1 MATQTYYAYANGGSL
16 QIYRGKVVLTE
27 TVDVANNSSKI
38 DYAFYLYRSDGYTGP
53 AHSFNYGNVLVVT
66 INGTTLINSS
76 NYKSVVLT
84 GTSES
89 SPFVMCSGSVTIP
102 HNSDGTKSFEF
113 SFAYSQSQSQASLK
127 TLTVSGTHACTQIAR
142 ASSVSAP
149 STCAF
154 GAAAKITISA
164 ASSTFTH
171 NLRYEIGSKTGTI
184 KNNASTET
192 SWTIPNSLM
201 SELPNTTQGVMTI
214 YCDTYLNG
222 TKIGTKSTT
231 MAVTVPASV
240 VPTLSVA
247 ISEAA
252 SIPSGIS
259 GYIQQKSRLKVVSTA
274 AGVYGSGVKTC
285 VVTVDGAQY
294 SGTSITTNVI
304 GHYGTL
310 TVSVTVVDTRGR
322 STTKKVDI
330 TVVQYIQPMLSG
342 ITAYRCKSAT
352 DPTADSAGEYIC
364 VKPRGSI
371 TPLNN
376 QNAKT
381 CTVYYRAS
389 TASGYTSKSLTM
401 GDYTLDTEYVI
412 FAAPGINSYL
422 IYVNLKD
429 SFTTVR
435 ADAPTVST
443 VGRKI
448 HLPKKKNRIGIGK
461 VAEVDGVDVGWDVY
475 LRKTLLVEG
484 YLINGQSKRCSYI
497 FKCDTG
503 TAGKWVCL
511 GRLKIGVDSWST
523 MIDLYTGD
531 GYNGNSSQNTLIS
544 IFIKD
549 AWQSTKSDKN
559 AFGVSYEV
567 KHYDDSSVTVRAMA
581 TSSDEVLIWV
591 KIPWAYANGYYEVHG
606 LYQTWSH
613 INQIQDAEPS
623 TGTAQQVTKY

>member
-1 MATQTYYAYANGGSL
+1 MATQTYYAYANNGSL
-16 QIYRGKVVLTE
+16 QIYRGKVVLAE

-38 DYAFYLYRSDGYTGP
+38 DYTFYMYRSDGYTGP
-53 AHSFNYGNVLVVT
+53 AHSFNYGNVLVVA

-142 ASSVSAP
+142 ASSVSTP

-192 SWTIPNSLM
+192 SWTVPDSLM

-231 MAVTVPASV
+231 MTVTIPASV

-252 SIPSGIS
+252 SMPSGIS

-274 AGVYGSGVKTC
+274 AGVYGSGIKTC

-310 TVSVTVVDTRGR
+310 TVSVTVTDTRGR

-330 TVVQYIQPMLSG
+330 TVAQYIQPMLSSV
-342 ITAYRCKSAT
+342 TAYRCKSAT
-352 DPTADSAGEYIC
+352 DQTADSAGEYIC

-371 TPLNN
+371 TPLNS

-381 CTVYYRAS
+381 CTVYYRTS
-389 TASGYTSKSLTM
+389 TASGYTSKALTM

-412 FAAPGINSYL
+412 FAAAGTSSYF

-429 SFTTVR
+429 SFTAAR

-461 VAEVDGVDVGWDVY
+461 VAESDGVDVVWPTRI
-475 LRKTLLVEG
+475 RKTLAVDELF
-484 YLINGQSKRCSYI
+484 ISGQVRHCSYI
-497 FKCDTG
+497 LKCDPG
-503 TAGKWVCL
+503 EAGKWVCL

-523 MIDLYTGD
+523 MIDLYTGG
-531 GYNGNSSQNTLIS
+531 GYNGDPEQNTLIS
-544 IFIKD
+544 IFVKD
-549 AWQSTKSDKN
+549 AWQSTKSAKK

-567 KHYDDSSVTVRAMA
+567 RHYDDGNVTVKAMA
-581 TSSDEVLIWV
+581 TSADEVLIWV

-623 TGTAQQVTKY
+623 TGTAQHVAKY